1 METTVDRFGRIVIP
15 KRMREDL
22 GLRPGTKLEIEAVG
36 EEVLLKPVHEEPHVV
51 DREGVLVF
59 TGSASGEL
67 IQAVERHRRERTGKV
82 TQRVLR

>member
-15 KRMREDL
+15 KRVREDL

-36 EEVLLKPVHEEPHVV
+36 EEVLLKPVHEKPHVV
-51 DREGVLVF
+51 DREGVLIF
-59 TGSASGEL
+59 TGSASGDLLE
-67 IQAVERHRRERTGKV
+67 AVKEHRRERTGKI